1 MTEPGIVMAATIAF
15 GMGIDKPDVRFVAHI
30 SLPSNVES
38 YYQEVG
44 RAGRDG
50 KPSDTMMIYGLDD
63 LFQRRRFIEEEDSND
78 EHKQMEHRRLD
89 ALLAYCEASSCRQA
103 ALLGYF
109 GDKTEPC
116 GICDNCVNPP
126 EMKDGTILAQQVL
139 SAIFRTG
146 QFFGSTYIIDILRGM
161 KSEKI
166 LKNKHHEIKT
176 FGIGK
181 EIQKEYWQSFIRQ
194 LISANHISINIKKYG
209 AYQITE
215 SGLKILKGDL
225 TFQYKSI
232 DVRDI
237 VPEKQYKK
245 TDKID
250 VEDKE
255 LPLLQKLKELRL
267 KLAKEQN
274 VPAYVIF
281 ADQTLHHMIEMK
293 PKTLEE
299 MKQIIGM
306 GPSKIEKYGMLFLNT
321 INSKSE

>member
-1 MTEPGIVMAATIAF
+1 
-15 GMGIDKPDVRFVAHI
+15 
-30 SLPSNVES
+30 
-38 YYQEVG
+38 
-44 RAGRDG
+44 
-50 KPSDTMMIYGLDD
+50 
-63 LFQRRRFIEEEDSND
+63 
-78 EHKQMEHRRLD
+78 
-89 ALLAYCEASSCRQA
+89 
-103 ALLGYF
+103 
-109 GDKTEPC
+109 
-116 GICDNCVNPP
+116 
-126 EMKDGTILAQQVL
+126 MKDGTILAQQVL

-146 QFFGSTYIIDILRGM
+146 QFFGSTYIIDVLRGM

-176 FGIGK
+176 LEQEKKYKKSIGK
-181 EIQKEYWQSFIRQ
+181 VLLDNLYLQ
-194 LISANHISINIKKYG
+194 NHISINIKKYG

-274 VPAYVIF
+274 VPAYVVF

-293 PKTLEE
+293 PKTFEE

-306 GPSKIEKYGMLFLNT
+306 GPSKIEKYGMKFLDKLIRT
-321 INSKSE
+321 Y

>member
-1 MTEPGIVMAATIAF
+1 
-15 GMGIDKPDVRFVAHI
+15 
-30 SLPSNVES
+30 
-38 YYQEVG
+38 
-44 RAGRDG
+44 
-50 KPSDTMMIYGLDD
+50 
-63 LFQRRRFIEEEDSND
+63 
-78 EHKQMEHRRLD
+78 
-89 ALLAYCEASSCRQA
+89 
-103 ALLGYF
+103 
-109 GDKTEPC
+109 
-116 GICDNCVNPP
+116 
-126 EMKDGTILAQQVL
+126 MKDGTILAQQVL
-139 SAIFRTG
+139 SAILE
-146 QFFGSTYIIDILRGM
+146 QDSFGSTYIIDVLRGI

-274 VPAYVIF
+274 VPAYVVF

-293 PKTLEE
+293 PKT
-299 MKQIIGM
+299 
-306 GPSKIEKYGMLFLNT
+306 
-321 INSKSE
+321 